1 VTDHGV
7 LPGLW
12 PIQGD
17 GVLARQGD
25 LVLLI
30 HPAGGAFT
38 DRLLD
43 LLTEAAGAGESGIG
57 FVDRI
62 SAEFDADAAAAEAAG
77 HEHGPAAVAFGPAG
91 RGTAAIV
98 YGTAWA
104 DVTTAH
110 GKQRMTTGQPYGRLR
125 CVLPSKLV
133 EVRAGVQEAEGQSDT
148 DPYLRLA
155 EGVVRAVG
163 LVYAPEGTRAETA
176 DVAKPEPSGRLTPLD
191 VPQAAPP
198 IPAPPIPAPP
208 IPAPPIPAA
217 PIPAASAPAPP
228 IPAASAPAQAA
239 PPPPAPGPPTA
250 LGVAQVAPQAPP
262 PPPPAPPTP
271 PRPPTS
277 LDVAQVAPPAP
288 PPPAPASAPPAPPVP
303 PAPAP
308 RLPTSLDAAYTE
320 LQAPGPAA
328 EPDVSAKPDF
338 ISLSFGGELAA
349 ADLAPRTPLPL
360 GAEPPDEK
368 DLGAAD
374 KPAPLVEGIYCKNGH
389 FNDPEARYCA
399 VCGIGMAQLTKI
411 RKKDKRPPLG
421 VLVLPDGSV
430 CQLDADYVMGR
441 EPTLDASVANG
452 SARPLRLPSAGG
464 VVSRIHARVDLDGW
478 QVYISD
484 LNSANGTQV
493 VQPGETAGTAL
504 QPGVRTPLA
513 AGAQIRLGGEYGL
526 RYDSHRHR

>member
-17 GVLARQGD
+17 GVLARQRD

-77 HEHGPAAVAFGPAG
+77 DEHGPAAVAFGPAG

-110 GKQRMTTGQPYGRLR
+110 GKQHMTTGQPYGRLR

-198 IPAPPIPAPP
+198 VPVPPAPV
-208 IPAPPIPAA
+208 
-217 PIPAASAPAPP
+217 
-228 IPAASAPAQAA
+228 
-239 PPPPAPGPPTA
+239 PPAPGPPTS
-250 LGVAQVAPQAPP
+250 LGVAQVAPSA
-262 PPPPAPPTP
+262 PPPPAPAPPAP

-277 LDVAQVAPPAP
+277 LDVAQVAPPPPPAP
-288 PPPAPASAPPAPPVP
+288 PPPLPTPASAPPAPPAP
-303 PAPAP
+303 PAPTDRP
-308 RLPTSLDAAYTE
+308 PTSVDAAYTE
-320 LQAPGPAA
+320 LQAPSPPA
-328 EPDVSAKPDF
+328 EPDVAPKPDF

-349 ADLAPRTPLPL
+349 GDLAPRTPLPL
-360 GAEPPDEK
+360 GAEPLDDK
-368 DLGAAD
+368 DLGAAE
-374 KPAPLVEGIYCKNGH
+374 KPPPLVEGIYCKNGH

-430 CQLDADYVMGR
+430 CQLDADYVLGR

-493 VQPGETAGTAL
+493 VLPGETTGKAL